1 MWRPPASLPPQ
12 PAAGEAAAALR
23 RLAAFLGRALPL
35 CRAHATQLY
44 AGGLWQRLVAAP
56 PDTVLRAL
64 RRPLREPSGAAGGAW
79 GEWGRGR
86 RGGSRAEAGG
96 PRGSGMERGSPER
109 CGCLWEKVGF
119 AHLTQDAWSRFK
131 HNRAFRG
138 GIAREEA
145 LTCEGGLIVK
155 LHPISS

>member
-56 PDTVLRAL
+56 PDAVLRAL

-79 GEWGRGR
+79 GEWGLGG
-86 RGGSRAEAGG
+86 GGSGLRREVPGGWGWSGAALSGAGVSGRKWGLGTLPSTRG
-96 PRGSGMERGSPER
+96 PDSNKTEPFG
-109 CGCLWEKVGF
+109 
-119 AHLTQDAWSRFK
+119 
-131 HNRAFRG
+131 
-138 GIAREEA
+138 EE
-145 LTCEGGLIVK
+145 
-155 LHPISS
+155 LHVRRRSLVRVAS